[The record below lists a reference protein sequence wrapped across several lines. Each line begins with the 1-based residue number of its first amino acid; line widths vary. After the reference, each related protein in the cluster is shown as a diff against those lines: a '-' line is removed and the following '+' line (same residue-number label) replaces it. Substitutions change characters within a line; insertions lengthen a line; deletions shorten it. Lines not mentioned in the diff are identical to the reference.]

1 MYSGVAAF
9 QIAEVYAWRG
19 DRDQAIHWLEQAR
32 VQKDGGIPY
41 VKMDPL
47 LRKLK
52 GDPRYEAILV
62 ATGFK

>member
-1 MYSGVAAF
+1 M
-9 QIAEVYAWRG
+9 YAWRG
-19 DRDQAIHWLEQAR
+19 DRDQAIHWLERAR